1 MAGGGKIINCAV
13 EFEDTIRGDDHVG
26 GLVGEFGD
34 GLILQSNVVMKEIF
48 GKNNIGGLVG
58 KAHRG
63 VIRDSKVNISA
74 NIHGSENNIG
84 GFIGSNSYGSVIYS
98 TTEFNGLYGFENVGG
113 MIGKNT
119 EGEIHY
125 SNVLAPP
132 KY

>member
-1 MAGGGKIINCAV
+1 
-13 EFEDTIRGDDHVG
+13 
-26 GLVGEFGD
+26 
-34 GLILQSNVVMKEIF
+34 MKEIF
-48 GKNNIGGLVG
+48 GKNNIGGLIG
-58 KAHRG
+58 TAHRG

-125 SNVLAPP
+125 SNVLAHQNIEAVSYTHLTLPTICSV
-132 KY
+132 